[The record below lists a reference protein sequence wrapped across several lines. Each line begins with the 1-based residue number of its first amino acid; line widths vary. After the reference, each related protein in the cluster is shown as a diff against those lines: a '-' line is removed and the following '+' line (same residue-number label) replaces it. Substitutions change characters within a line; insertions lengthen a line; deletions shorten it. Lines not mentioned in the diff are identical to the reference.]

1 VGESNVLVIGGGAA
15 GYAAAARAAQFG
27 ATVTLVEEDKI
38 GGICVNWGCIPM
50 QFLLR
55 NAMVVQLLK
64 EVKEDGIHVG
74 GVSIDYLKLMAT
86 KSNVV
91 ESGAEH
97 IQANLKARNVEI
109 MRGHGSLVS
118 PNSVQIELENG
129 KIKVL
134 SAQKIILAPGSMPR
148 KFSIPGA
155 EAGRVITVKEALDV
169 RVAPKSAL
177 IIGGGVIGLELATFW
192 ASLGCTV
199 SIAEAMP
206 QVIPDED
213 HEVGSFIER
222 ALSGYGVQVYTG
234 AEIQRIDN
242 IKGRQSISISAK
254 GSKHKL
260 EAETV
265 VFAIGQSP
273 RIGGLGLEN
282 VGVSINKGRI
292 QTNRRMETSVHG
304 IYAAGDATG
313 EIMLANV
320 ATVQGSVAAGNA
332 MGGDSVMDYRVV
344 PRGIRTFPEIGA
356 VGITEQEAREK
367 QMEVK
372 IGRYPFATN
381 AKASM
386 LRQGSGFIKLIA
398 EAASGEI
405 LGVHIVGPQATEL
418 IHEVVLAMQMRGTVQ
433 DVAATIHSHPCLHE
447 AIQRAAQ
454 GLCN

>member
-1 VGESNVLVIGGGAA
+1 VVGESNVLVIGGG
-15 GYAAAARAAQFG
+15 
-27 ATVTLVEEDKI
+27 
-38 GGICVNWGCIPM
+38 
-50 QFLLR
+50 
-55 NAMVVQLLK
+55 
-64 EVKEDGIHVG
+64 
-74 GVSIDYLKLMAT
+74 
-86 KSNVV
+86 
-91 ESGAEH
+91 
-97 IQANLKARNVEI
+97 
-109 MRGHGSLVS
+109 
-118 PNSVQIELENG
+118 
-129 KIKVL
+129 
-134 SAQKIILAPGSMPR
+134 APGSMPR

-155 EAGRVITVKEALDV
+155 EAGRVVTVKEALDV

-242 IKGRQSISISAK
+242 IKGRHKISIFTK
-254 GSKHKL
+254 GSEHKV
-260 EAETV
+260 EAEMV

-273 RIGGLGLEN
+273 RIGGLGLEHL
-282 VGVSINKGRI
+282 GVSINKGRI
-292 QTNRRMETSVHG
+292 QTNRRMETSVDG

-332 MGGDSVMDYRVV
+332 MGRDSVMDYRVV
-344 PRGIRTFPEIGA
+344 PRGIRTFPEVGA

-367 QMEVK
+367 EMEVK

-386 LRQGSGFIKLIA
+386 LRQDRVKFW
-398 EAASGEI
+398 ECI
-405 LGVHIVGPQATEL
+405 LSALRQQSLYTKWCWPCKCGVLFKMLQQPFTVIPVYMKPYSVWPKACANKGL
-418 IHEVVLAMQMRGTVQ
+418 RG
-433 DVAATIHSHPCLHE
+433 
-447 AIQRAAQ
+447 
-454 GLCN
+454 